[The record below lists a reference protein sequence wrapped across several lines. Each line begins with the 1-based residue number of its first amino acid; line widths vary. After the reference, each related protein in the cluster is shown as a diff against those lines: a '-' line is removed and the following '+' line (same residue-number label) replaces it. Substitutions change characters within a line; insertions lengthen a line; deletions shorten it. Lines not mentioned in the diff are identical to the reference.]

1 MHLLVVGGGSAGHV
15 IPTLPVIALMQ
26 QAGAEVSYVGTH
38 SGLEENLLSSAGVTF
53 HAISA
58 GKLRRYWSW
67 QNFTDLFR
75 IALGVVQAIALIL
88 RRRPD
93 VVFSKGGF
101 VSFPIAFAS
110 WLCRVPVVAHESDLT
125 PGLANRLVLP
135 FVATL
140 CVSFPQTKI
149 NRARV
154 RVVHTGTPLRDSILQ
169 GDAARGRALLGLQD
183 GLQDP
188 RPLLVVTGGSLG
200 ADALNH
206 VVRRSLSQLTER
218 FVVLHVCG
226 PGKLADVEDPG
237 YLQREYIDEGW
248 GDILAAA
255 DIVLSRAG
263 ANALFELLA
272 LRKLNLLVPLSA
284 QASRG
289 DQLANAAYAEQQGY
303 SAVLAESELT
313 TGNLLDALADL
324 TERQHEYRH
333 ALAKFTLPDA
343 AESIRV
349 ELLRHVDK
357 S

>member
-15 IPTLPVIALMQ
+15 IPALPVIAVMQ

-38 SGLEENLLSSAGVTF
+38 SGLEENLVSSAGVTF

-67 QNFTDLFR
+67 QNLTDLFR
-75 IALGVVQAIALIL
+75 IALGVVQAVWLIL
-88 RRRPD
+88 RLRPD

-101 VSFPIAFAS
+101 VSFPIAFGS

-149 NRARV
+149 NNNRV
-154 RVVHTGTPLRDSILQ
+154 RVVHTGTPLRDSIVQ
-169 GDAARGRALLGLQD
+169 GDATRGRQLLGLQD
-183 GLQDP
+183 D
-188 RPLLVVTGGSLG
+188 RRLLIVTGGSLG
-200 ADALNH
+200 ADALNQA
-206 VVRRSLSQLTER
+206 VRDSLIQLTEH

-226 PGKLADVEDPG
+226 PGKFTDLENPA
-237 YLQREYIDEGW
+237 YIQREYIDDGW

-255 DIVLSRAG
+255 EIVLSRAG

-289 DQLANAAYAEQQGY
+289 DQLSNAAYAEQQGY
-303 SAVLAESELT
+303 SAVLDESELT
-313 TGNLLDALADL
+313 TENLLNALADL
-324 TERQHEYRH
+324 TARQDEYRQ
-333 ALAKFTLPDA
+333 ALENFIVPDA
-343 AESIRV
+343 AESISS
-349 ELLRHVDK
+349 ELL
-357 S
+357 SYSIGTSP